1 MKYRS
6 IQPEDMAAI
15 FAVRVATW
23 HSPRAV
29 EEMTAL
35 GITPET
41 VMAML
46 ACGSHRGWLCETDG
60 RVVGF
65 CMGNRETGEMW
76 VIAVLKAYEGQGI
89 GRRLLTHVEVWLW
102 EAGWEEIWLTTDP
115 DDTARAV
122 GFYRHLGWVDWKLD
136 RNRYMK
142 KRKPKGERS
151 APV

>member
-1 MKYRS
+1 
-6 IQPEDMAAI
+6 MAAI

-35 GITPET
+35 GITLET

-46 ACGSHRGWLCETDG
+46 ACGSQRGWLCETDG

-76 VIAVLKAYEGQGI
+76 VIAVFK
-89 GRRLLTHVEVWLW
+89 T
-102 EAGWEEIWLTTDP
+102 
-115 DDTARAV
+115 
-122 GFYRHLGWVDWKLD
+122 
-136 RNRYMK
+136 
-142 KRKPKGERS
+142 
-151 APV
+151 